1 MRKTKIVGTLGP
13 ASSESQVI
21 GALLDAG
28 MSAVR
33 LNFSHGKH
41 EEHAA
46 NIRRVREQ
54 AGRRDRLI
62 PIIADLQG
70 PKIRTGKLKGGEPV
84 SLKAGGT
91 LRLSHQPIAGDEQS
105 VSIDYP
111 TLAEDVEVGDRILLD
126 DGAIALRVS
135 RIESGDVVCEIL
147 NDGLLRERKGVNVPG
162 AALKLPSVTEKDKA
176 DLRFAL
182 DQGVDYIALSFVRRA
197 SDVELL
203 KNLIASAKTDTHV
216 IAKLEKPQALDDL
229 TRILEVSD
237 GVMVARGDLGVE
249 LSPWQVPVEQK
260 RIIRE
265 AAGMRKPV
273 ITATQMLESMIERP
287 SPTRAESSDVANAV
301 LDGSDALML
310 SGETAVGRYPVE
322 AVTMM
327 GRIIESAEAM
337 LPERAFSTTSKS
349 GRGEDL
355 SDAVARSAA
364 ELAEQMEANYIVV
377 FTESGYTARLVSKHR
392 PRPTILGLSRHHQV
406 CRRMKLLWGVRAKLV
421 DEIRDVDHLVRVA
434 ESLLLRLGWSD
445 PGDLI
450 CIVAGTPFRV
460 SGKTDLIKL
469 HRIGEAASGPHFSPA
484 DGRTSES

>member
-1 MRKTKIVGTLGP
+1 MRKTKIVCTLGP
-13 ASSESQVI
+13 ASSESHVI

-28 MSAVR
+28 MSVVR
-33 LNFSHGKH
+33 LNFSHGTH

-46 NIRRVREQ
+46 NIERVREQ
-54 AGRRDRLI
+54 AGRRDRMI

-70 PKIRTGKLKGGEPV
+70 PKIRTGKLKNGEPV
-84 SLKAGGT
+84 SLKAGGV
-91 LRLSHQPIAGDEQS
+91 LRLAHQPIFGDERN

-111 TLAEDVEVGDRILLD
+111 TLAEDVAPGDRVLLD
-126 DGAIALRVS
+126 DGAVALRVT
-135 RIESGDVVCEIL
+135 RIEDGDVVCEIL
-147 NDGLLRERKGVNVPG
+147 NDGLLRERKGVNVPA

-176 DLRFAL
+176 DLTFAL
-182 DQGVDYIALSFVRRA
+182 NQGVDYVALSFVRRA
-197 SDVELL
+197 SDVELVKEL
-203 KNLIASAKTDTHV
+203 VASAKTDTHV

-229 TRILEVSD
+229 DRILEVSD

-273 ITATQMLESMIERP
+273 ITATQMLESMIQRP

-310 SGETAVGRYPVE
+310 SGETAVGLYAVE
-322 AVTMM
+322 AVAMM
-327 GRIIESAEAM
+327 GRIIESAEAT
-337 LPERAFSTTSKS
+337 LPERGFSTSSKPGPS
-349 GRGEDL
+349 EDL

-364 ELAEQMEANYIVV
+364 ELADQLEANYIVV

-392 PRPTILGLSRHHQV
+392 PRSAILGLSRHQQV
-406 CRRMKLLWGVRAKLV
+406 CRRMKLLWGVRSKLV
-421 DEIRDVDHLVRVA
+421 DEIQDVDHLVKVA
-434 ESLLLRLGWSD
+434 ESLLLRLGWVES
-445 PGDLI
+445 GDLI

-460 SGKTDLIKL
+460 SGRTDLIKL
-469 HRIGEAASGPHFSPA
+469 HRIGKASPA
-484 DGRTSES
+484 AGSDES

>member
-13 ASSESQVI
+13 ASSESEVI

-54 AGRRDRLI
+54 ADRRDRMI

-84 SLKAGGT
+84 SLKAGHT
-91 LRLSHQPIAGDEQS
+91 LRLAHQPIAGDEQS

-111 TLAEDVEVGDRILLD
+111 TLGEDVEPGDRILLD

-135 RIESGDVVCEIL
+135 RIEDGDVVCEIL
-147 NDGLLRERKGVNVPG
+147 NDGLLRERKGVNVPA

-197 SDVELL
+197 QDVELL
-203 KNLIASAKTDTHV
+203 KDLIASAKADTHV

-229 TRILEVSD
+229 ARILEVAD

-310 SGETAVGRYPVE
+310 SGETAVGRYPRR
-322 AVTMM
+322 
-327 GRIIESAEAM
+327 GRDNDG
-337 LPERAFSTTSKS
+337 P
-349 GRGEDL
+349 
-355 SDAVARSAA
+355 
-364 ELAEQMEANYIVV
+364 N
-377 FTESGYTARLVSKHR
+377 
-392 PRPTILGLSRHHQV
+392 
-406 CRRMKLLWGVRAKLV
+406 
-421 DEIRDVDHLVRVA
+421 
-434 ESLLLRLGWSD
+434 
-445 PGDLI
+445 
-450 CIVAGTPFRV
+450 
-460 SGKTDLIKL
+460 
-469 HRIGEAASGPHFSPA
+469 HRIGGSYAS
-484 DGRTSES
+484 RTCFLNCI